1 MGWTCVAANNGIGN
15 ISLFDIEVFFVL
27 QKVKLNYFI
36 FYGIKVRQYNTE
48 SCFKSFL
55 GKNKVFRK
63 ALRTLFW
70 AIFGEYIYA
79 FGNHVKLCLQI
90 TTP

>member
-1 MGWTCVAANNGIGN
+1 MSCGCLAANNKICN
-15 ISLFDIEVFFVL
+15 ISLFDIEFFFVL
-27 QKVKLNYFI
+27 EKVKLNYFI

-63 ALRTLFW
+63 AFRTVFW
-70 AIFGEYIYA
+70 AIFGEY
-79 FGNHVKLCLQI
+79 
-90 TTP
+90 T